1 MMHGTGLKYFV
12 EVARTGSL
20 AAASQSLHVATSAIS
35 RQIAQLEGRMG
46 VVLFDRMPRG
56 MVLTQPG
63 ELLAQQVRRSML
75 EIDSLL
81 TELSAERTRVA
92 EVVHIGCTGTFA
104 ASCLPEVM
112 ADFVRDHSR
121 ARFVLRSGTAA
132 MVERWVMDGEV
143 DVGISHVTARSAAV
157 NVVFSMPAPVHAL
170 LRRSHPLAQQRVLS
184 LADVLDYPL
193 ALPEQG
199 TSIRQLFDLACA
211 AHDQQFGPVLVT
223 DNAYFVRQFVAKTD
237 GIALTS
243 SVMARSLAVQ
253 DLLVTREVDEPMLN
267 QLQVQVATMSG
278 RRLSK
283 VVSRFT
289 EALQAGPAGLDCRD
303 NADSAGTVRPR
314 AVTYSSASNTVRI

>member
-1 MMHGTGLKYFV
+1 MHGTGLKYFV

-132 MVERWVMDGEV
+132 MVERWVTDGEV
-143 DVGISHVTARSAAV
+143 DVGLSHVTARSAAV
-157 NVVFSMPAPVHAL
+157 NVVFSMPAPVQAL
-170 LRRSHPLAQQRVLS
+170 LCTSHPLAEQRVLS
-184 LADVLDYPL
+184 LSDVLDYPL

-199 TSIRQLFDLACA
+199 TTIRQLFDLACA
-211 AHDQQFGPVLVT
+211 TYDRQFGPVLVT
-223 DNAYFVRQFVAKTD
+223 DNAYVVRQFVAKTD

-243 SVMARSLAVQ
+243 AVMARSLAAQ
-253 DLLVTREVDEPMLN
+253 DLLVTREVDEPILN

-283 VVSRFT
+283 IVARFV
-289 EALQAGPAGLDCRD
+289 EALQVGPAGLDRRD
-303 NADSAGTVRPR
+303 NAGSEATLRPR
-314 AVTYSSASNTVRI
+314 AMGYPSACSTARI